1 MSAPVVAVTIN
12 ARGGVMPATPRP
24 WDGDLP
30 ALAVPDSI
38 WTDPAF
44 ADALLARADSDT
56 WEYACQYEKDEWRK
70 AMLEDLAAIHA
81 ELRARAGGA
90 A

>member
-30 ALAVPDSI
+30 ALAVPDALWGDS
-38 WTDPAF
+38 AF
-44 ADALLARADSDT
+44 NDAVRERLAWNYGHVSADMMAAF
-56 WEYACQYEKDEWRK
+56 
-70 AMLEDLAAIHA
+70 LAAIHA

-90 A
+90 E

>member
-1 MSAPVVAVTIN
+1 MSAPVVAAWVWTDEDGR
-12 ARGGVMPATPRP
+12 AYCGQSYGGGLGEPDDR
-24 WDGDLP
+24 P
-30 ALAVPDSI
+30 ALAVPDAA

-44 ADALLARADSDT
+44 NDAVRERLAWNYGHVSSDMMAAFLT
-56 WEYACQYEKDEWRK
+56 
-70 AMLEDLAAIHA
+70 AIHA